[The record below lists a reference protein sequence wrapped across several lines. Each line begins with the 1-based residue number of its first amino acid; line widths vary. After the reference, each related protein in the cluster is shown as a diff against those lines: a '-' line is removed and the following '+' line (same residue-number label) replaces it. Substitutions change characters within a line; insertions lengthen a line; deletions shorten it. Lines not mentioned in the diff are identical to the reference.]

1 MTSAVIP
8 ETIPA
13 SAGDPAAAYPS
24 PTLPVTPTASPAGEE
39 LLNMSAFGQPP
50 QQGIAPT
57 DWYLGLDIGT
67 TALSAVLCHRPTGA
81 VYPLYWW
88 VAATDPPSANPPW
101 RIRESSSSENRVGSP
116 QPPRLSW
123 PPIPCF
129 RLPNLAYLS
138 AEQLT
143 QLPQMPTAIGL
154 LAQAAYPAP
163 DYPDQPLSE
172 LLHTLEPHWSPG
184 GEGFFLHD
192 YLPLL
197 DLAWPYYSPQ
207 SLRWEPQLQW
217 SETQVLPLGWC
228 QQTLQALIHSLL
240 DPPGTEVLSMGR
252 LRCAAVGLDS
262 QTFRM
267 ALRHL
272 TGVCVSGCIDHS
284 DVYAY
289 NVREAVLATGL
300 VAQPEQIVLVEGPIA
315 ALLTELQ
322 GLQQT
327 RRYADDG
334 TTPLSQAGAWTWDG
348 FTLVIEAGASHTD
361 LLLSD
366 LPDPLSTLTYQDFW
380 LRGLDYGGHA
390 LDQDIFC
397 QLLLPQLSVR
407 PPEWQ
412 GLTIPVV
419 GEPDRERRA
428 RLQQQLA
435 HTPLGWVWLQFAQ
448 QIKGQLVQ
456 ATRPQVV
463 GSRAQ
468 GEIAPQTFT
477 LGETVIHLSPQDL
490 EIQIFLPYLRR
501 LNRELNTLLSQAGVV
516 PAQIRQVICTGGTGA
531 IGAMTRW
538 LRQKLPNAT
547 ILQDTQPNL
556 AQPSCSRVA
565 YGLALVSLYPQ
576 VIATDR
582 RIYSDSF
589 LLLEL
594 LRTVPTE
601 PMSLTQ
607 ILVALARRGINV
619 KVCRSRIQQLLA
631 GHLPQGL
638 GFDDRHRI
646 WLSASSQQ
654 HPFYT
659 TIATAPL
666 FQAVGPE
673 TYVLNGEQAQAWH
686 GYLTQV
692 FAGKH
697 QRLDEPLVVSGLPS
711 P

>member
-1 MTSAVIP
+1 MPATLADPPTGEGRIAVSSIAP
-8 ETIPA
+8 
-13 SAGDPAAAYPS
+13 
-24 PTLPVTPTASPAGEE
+24 
-39 LLNMSAFGQPP
+39 PP
-50 QQGIAPT
+50 QQGIVPT

-67 TALSAVLCHRPTGA
+67 TALSAVLCHCPTGA

-88 VAATDPPSANPPW
+88 VAATDTPIPGQPW
-101 RIRESSSSENRVGSP
+101 HVRETSPSENRVAPRQGHRAASSP
-116 QPPRLSW
+116 EHRPTW
-123 PPIPCF
+123 PPTWPPVPCF
-129 RLPNLAYLS
+129 RLPNLAYLT
-138 AEQLT
+138 AQQLT
-143 QLPQMPTAIGL
+143 QPPQMPTAIGL
-154 LAQAAYPAP
+154 MAQMAAPGG
-163 DYPDQPLSE
+163 DYPDQPLHE
-172 LLHTLEPHWSPG
+172 LIHTLEPHWPCEEG
-184 GEGFFLHD
+184 GLSLHN

-197 DLAWPYYSPQ
+197 HLAWPYYSPQ

-217 SETQVLPLGWC
+217 SETEVLPLGWC
-228 QQTLQALIHSLL
+228 QQTLQALIGSLL
-240 DPPGTEVLSMGR
+240 DPLVTTMLPMGR

-262 QTFRM
+262 QTFQT

-272 TGVCVSGCIDHS
+272 TGVCVSGYIHHS

-289 NVREAVLATGL
+289 NVREAILAAGL
-300 VAQPEQIVLVEGPIA
+300 VAQPDQIALVEGPIA

-348 FTLVIEAGASHTD
+348 LTLVIEAGASHTD

-366 LPDPLSTLTYQDFW
+366 LPVPLSTLSYQDFW
-380 LRGLDYGGHA
+380 LRGLDYGGDA

-397 QLLLPQLSVR
+397 QLLLPQLSTR

-412 GLTIPVV
+412 VLTVPIV

-435 HTPLGWVWLQFAQ
+435 NTSLGRVWLQFAQ
-448 QIKGQLVQ
+448 QIKWQLVQ
-456 ATRPQVV
+456 AAGPQAFAPP
-463 GSRAQ
+463 SQ
-468 GEIAPQTFT
+468 GGIAPQTFT
-477 LGETVIHLSPQDL
+477 LGDTIIHLSPHDL
-490 EIQIFLPYLRR
+490 EIQIFLPYLQR
-501 LNRELNTLLSQAGVV
+501 LNRELNALLSQAGVV

-547 ILQDTQPNL
+547 ILQDTQPNP

-582 RIYSDSF
+582 QIYSDCF

-601 PMSLTQ
+601 PVSLTQ
-607 ILVALARRGINV
+607 ILIGLARRGINV
-619 KVCRSRIQQLLA
+619 NTCRSRIQQLLA

-638 GFDDRHRI
+638 GLDDRHHV

-666 FQAVGPE
+666 FQTLGPD
-673 TYVLNGEQAQAWH
+673 TYVLNGEQAQVWH
-686 GYLTQV
+686 DYLTQTLT
-692 FAGKH
+692 GKH
-697 QRLDEPLVVSGLPS
+697 QLLDEPLAVSGLPS